1 MDAEYF
7 EFTVLAETDDREYMR
22 PRWWFGGVASAGVAC
37 LVAPFDLVK
46 THMQT
51 QKNKKGMYET
61 AQKVIK
67 LRGCDAVERCSSI
80 LRSSHWLS
88 IPIGF
93 QGFYDGFGA
102 AAMRQM
108 ICTSMR
114 FSLYEVGKDLGV
126 MKDTLITK
134 IIIASV
140 AGASSSAIGIPL
152 DVINIRMQNDMKCDY
167 KLRRKYCL
175 IQDFSSIFHFH
186 LIVFLC
192 FSSFFQV

>member
-1 MDAEYF
+1 M
-7 EFTVLAETDDREYMR
+7 
-22 PRWWFGGVASAGVAC
+22 AC

-51 QKNKKGMYET
+51 QKNKKGMFDT

-67 LRGCDAVERCSSI
+67 LRGCVSRKFIHCSI
-80 LRSSHWLS
+80 IPLQNII

-114 FSLYEVGKDLGV
+114 FSLYEVGKDLGL
-126 MKDTLITK
+126 MEDNLIAK
-134 IIIASV
+134 VILASL
-140 AGASSSAIGIPL
+140 AGASSSIIGIPL
-152 DVINIRMQNDMKCDY
+152 DVINIRMQNDMKG
-167 KLRRKYCL
+167 KEELRRKYYLSISLL
-175 IQDFSSIFHFH
+175 ILCFH
-186 LIVFLC
+186 LCLL
-192 FSSFFQV
+192 SFCAGIDTSEMH